1 MVSNILGVW
10 LIDKTGLPLLNRMY
24 TNDKKEE
31 MVDSALFSGFIT
43 AIVAFSSQIV
53 KDNIA
58 I

>member
-53 KDNIA
+53 A
-58 I
+58 P